1 MLLLLVLNGFDHSAM
16 SDFQELLDV
25 LVQFRDERDW
35 AQFHD
40 SKNLAL
46 ALSIEA
52 AELNEL
58 FLWKKDDEA
67 EQVDQ
72 DKLREELADVFA
84 YAIMLAGRHGLDVSE
99 IVKSKIA
106 KNAKKY
112 TVDKAKGTSAKY
124 QDLE

>member
-1 MLLLLVLNGFDHSAM
+1 M
-16 SDFQELLDV
+16 SDIQDLTEL

-35 AQFHD
+35 GQFHD

-58 FLWKKDDEA
+58 YLWKKES
-67 EQVDQ
+67 ESEKI
-72 DKLREELADVFA
+72 DKIRLKEELADVFA
-84 YAIMLAGRHGLDVSE
+84 YALMLAEKNNLSVVE
-99 IVKSKIA
+99 IVKEKIV

-112 TVDKAKGTSAKY
+112 PVQKSKGSSKKY
-124 QDLE
+124 KED

>member
-1 MLLLLVLNGFDHSAM
+1 M
-16 SDFQELLDV
+16 SEFTELLQI
-25 LVQFRDERDW
+25 LEKFRDERDW

-67 EQVDQ
+67 EQVDKQ
-72 DKLREELADVFA
+72 CFREELADVFA
-84 YAIMLAGRHGLDVSE
+84 YAIMLAGRHGLDISE
-99 IVKSKIA
+99 IVKEKIEL
-106 KNAKKY
+106 NAKKY
-112 TVDKAKGTSAKY
+112 PVDQAKGNSVKY
-124 QDLE
+124 KDLD